1 MKRKTISSLILITAL
16 FLFVENI
23 YSQEVESQKNSNKQI
38 EIPNTEVREIIS
50 SKTNREYFAY
60 VHLPQGYYESD
71 KKYPVLYLTD
81 AEAFFFGMYT
91 GIFCF
96 LRVSNEIHD
105 LILVGIANGG
115 DPQQHATTRRRDY
128 TPTKVKSY
136 PGSSG
141 EASEHLRFINEDI
154 IPFIDTEYRTDTSNR
169 GIWGLSW
176 GGTFAV
182 YVMLNSSDTFQ
193 NYIIASPDFS
203 WDNNIMLEKARSFV
217 DGDQVITGN
226 IYTAVGTE
234 EWEVT
239 IDQLREF
246 NQLIEKRE
254 YKYLKLTNELLQK
267 ETHLSMIPSAFTR
280 GLKAVYGIKSISLIL
295 AEDIKEKGIKEA
307 IRHCYELKQTNPEV
321 YDFRERTINA
331 FGYKIL
337 REGKIKESIE
347 IFKLNTSLYPE
358 SPNVY
363 DSLGEAYEKNNELKK
378 AGKYYEIAYKKAVES
393 SATNI
398 ELYKNNFE
406 RVLKILKK

>member
-1 MKRKTISSLILITAL
+1 MLIVAL
-16 FLFVENI
+16 SFLVENI
-23 YSQEVESQKNSNKQI
+23 SSQEVISQKTSIKQV

-50 SKTNREYFAY
+50 SKTNRKYFAY

-91 GIFCF
+91 GIFRF
-96 LRVSNEIHD
+96 LRVSDEIRD
-105 LILVGIANGG
+105 LIFVGIANGG
-115 DPQQHATTRRRDY
+115 DQQQHASTRRRDY
-128 TPTKVKSY
+128 TPTKVESY
-136 PGSSG
+136 PETSG
-141 EASEHLRFINEDI
+141 EALEHLRFINEDL
-154 IPFIDTEYRTDTSNR
+154 IPFIDKEYRTFPSNR

-182 YVMLNSSDTFQ
+182 YAMLNSSETFQ

-217 DGDQVITGN
+217 AEDQVITGN
-226 IYTAVGTE
+226 IYTAVGTD
-234 EWEVT
+234 EWKVT
-239 IDQLREF
+239 IDQLKEF

-254 YKYLKLTNELLQK
+254 YKDLKLTSEMLQK

-280 GLKAVYGIKSISLIL
+280 GLKAIYGIKSIADIL
-295 AEDIKEKGIKEA
+295 DETIKEKGIEQA
-307 IRHCYELKQTNPEV
+307 IRHFYELKQTDPDA

-337 REGKIKESIE
+337 REGKIQESIE
-347 IFKLNTSLYPE
+347 IFKLNTDLYPE

-363 DSLGEAYEKNNELKK
+363 DSLGEACEKNNELEK
-378 AGKYYEIAYKKAVES
+378 AAKFYEMAYKKGVAS
-393 SATNI
+393 SASKV
-398 ELYKNNFE
+398 ELYKNNLE
-406 RVLKILKK
+406 RVLKQLKK